1 MIITRYFFILGLCLT
16 LLFAVDA
23 NAGKKSRIS
32 FDSDS
37 QEQIEH
43 GVIDQNIWIMPQ
55 LNKLNFGLGWSNNNS
70 FYYEKSLS
78 KIFFQDDKLKVK
90 ITDIDFD
97 ETIITL
103 KLFHPEK
110 GNGIITFVFNQNLI
124 PELSDESIQEILL
137 TTLGDVNH
145 QHVFVNPNS
154 RTYHLYS
161 CLHLER
167 KSGLIRMSKEDAEN
181 QGFQPGGFC
190 FNKMVYLPDLSIES
204 KIEVHW
210 LARLREHALFTE
222 VPEKQGIVD
231 RLGQRILDDWPFQLL
246 GYNYS
251 FHVISSRV
259 MTAMALPKGKIF
271 ISTALMDALES
282 EEEIEALL
290 VRAIAHIENRHSL
303 KQYQI
308 KFNATTNKQF
318 LKKLTTAF
326 GSFTGVVAGPGAG
339 AITALGNMPFQIS
352 SSDRP
357 LSLGFDSHY
366 EKVADAVA
374 ALYFDLHGKDRRHL
388 SMVIKKQQLAAMYF
402 NSQDRQKFDL
412 SSAINTLE
420 LEEITKEV
428 YSGFWN
434 EKKAIHLNERANRAK
449 QIKFVYFDDDNS
461 FVYQKGQN
469 LPIRLD
475 LQYQSVFKN
484 ENKVYL
490 KLSDRSLLY
499 NPDGFDNQRVVT
511 LLVHDKHGKQRF
523 KLRKEFTT
531 EDMWGYRLTFEAP
544 RGKPS
549 RLLEDVQRIKLKIK
563 GPADKGY
570 DTKVDNFKF
579 VKSRL
584 ESENR
589 MAEHNQT
596 NS

>member
-1 MIITRYFFILGLCLT
+1 MIITRYFFIVGLCLT

-23 NAGKKSRIS
+23 SAGKKSRIS
-32 FDSDS
+32 FDSES

-43 GVIDQNIWIMPQ
+43 GVIDQQILIMPQ

-78 KIFFQDDKLKVK
+78 KIFFQGDKLKVK

-110 GNGIITFVFNQNLI
+110 GSGIITFVFNQNLI
-124 PELSDESIQEILL
+124 SELSDETIQEVLL
-137 TTLGDVNH
+137 TTLGNVNH
-145 QHVFVNPNS
+145 QYVFVNPNS

-161 CLHLER
+161 CLHSGE
-167 KSGLIRMSKEDAEN
+167 KSNLIRMSKEDAEN

-210 LARLREHALFTE
+210 LARLREQALFTE
-222 VPEKQGIVD
+222 DPEKQEIVD
-231 RLGQRILDDWPFQLL
+231 RLGHRILDDWPFQLL

-271 ISTALMDALES
+271 LSTALMDALES

-357 LSLGFDSHY
+357 LSLGFDGHY

-388 SMVIKKQQLAAMYF
+388 SLVIKKQQLAAMYF

-428 YSGFWN
+428 YLGFWN
-434 EKKAIHLNERANRAK
+434 EKKAIHFNERANRAEK
-449 QIKFVYFDDDNS
+449 IKFVYFDDDNS
-461 FVYQKGQN
+461 FVYQKGQT

-544 RGKPS
+544 RDKPS

-589 MAEHNQT
+589 MAERNQT